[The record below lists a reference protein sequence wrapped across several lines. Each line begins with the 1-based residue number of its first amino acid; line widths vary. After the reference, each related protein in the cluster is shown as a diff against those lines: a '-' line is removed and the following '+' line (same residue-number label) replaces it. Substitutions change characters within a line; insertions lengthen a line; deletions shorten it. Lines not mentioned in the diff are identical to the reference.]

1 MVTYEKLLGQA
12 NLFIIYLAVLFVF
25 LQNRSLI
32 WRNPAKGK

>member
-1 MVTYEKLLGQA
+1 MVTYEKLLGHA

-25 LQNRSLI
+25 LENSRLI